1 MEIIVKDSSTELWLN
16 KEEEKSTIL
25 SIELLKSFEK
35 IIFEIDKTKPLI
47 ILVPSG
53 IAGANIKEMASMTK
67 TEAYEYSLFGSNVL
81 KKILEFPSIVVFA
94 ADKYLFGGGFE
105 LALTADIRI
114 ATQTCKFGFPEV
126 SLGIIPGFGG
136 IELSVFRFGNRGSE
150 LFLLGETYI
159 PNDYASS
166 VFEYELVDWKEVLEK
181 KEKMIGRT
189 DEISRKALR
198 AAKQSYLEG
207 FDFDPEKL
215 AKNFSVL
222 FEEYDQIEGM
232 KAFIEKRKP
241 KYQ

>member
-35 IIFEIDKTKPLI
+35 IIVDIDKTKPLI

-67 TEAYEYSLFGSNVL
+67 AEAYEYSLFGSNVL
-81 KKILEFPSIVVFA
+81 KKILDFPSIVVFA

-114 ATQTCKFGFPEV
+114 TTQTCKFGFPEV

-150 LFLLGETYI
+150 LFLLGEIHI
-159 PNDYASS
+159 PNDYASG
-166 VFEYELVDWKEVLEK
+166 VFEYELANWKEVLEK
-181 KEKMIGRT
+181 KEKMIDHIG
-189 DEISRKALR
+189 EMSRKAIQS
-198 AAKQSYLEG
+198 AKQLWLERM
-207 FDFDPEKL
+207 DFNPEKI

-222 FEEYDQIEGM
+222 FQENDQIEGM